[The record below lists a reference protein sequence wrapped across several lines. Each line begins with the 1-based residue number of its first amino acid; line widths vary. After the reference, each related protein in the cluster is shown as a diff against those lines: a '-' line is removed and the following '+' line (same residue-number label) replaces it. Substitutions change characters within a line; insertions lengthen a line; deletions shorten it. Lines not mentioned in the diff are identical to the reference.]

1 MYITKENVQ
10 QFENTAN
17 FILKA
22 VEQFKS
28 DNNKAII
35 EPAPARVF
43 PEKLEDLPDGGY
55 YPFVYSMG
63 GIGQPKGESLIRY
76 DNYPTEKAAVSARAF
91 AVLSHLIHY
100 INDGWEAAL
109 DGTQEH
115 YAILFW
121 DGTTNVSNATITYY
135 YPKNLYF
142 KNRDDAEKS
151 MQVHRKLWIEFFTGI
166 EQTN

>member
-28 DNNKAII
+28 ENNKALI
-35 EPAPARVF
+35 EPAPARMF
-43 PEKLEDLPDGGY
+43 PERLEDLPEGY
-55 YPFVYSMG
+55 YSFVYSYG
-63 GIGQPKGESLIRY
+63 ETGQPKGESLPKY
-76 DNYPTEKAAVSARAF
+76 DNYPTDKAAVSARAF
-91 AVLSHLIHY
+91 AALSHLIHY
-100 INDGWEAAL
+100 INDGWEPL
-109 DGTQEH
+109 LNRKEECFVLIFFEGKLH
-115 YAILFW
+115 L
-121 DGTTNVSNATITYY
+121 NSVVVSYY
-135 YPKNLYF
+135 HPQNLYF